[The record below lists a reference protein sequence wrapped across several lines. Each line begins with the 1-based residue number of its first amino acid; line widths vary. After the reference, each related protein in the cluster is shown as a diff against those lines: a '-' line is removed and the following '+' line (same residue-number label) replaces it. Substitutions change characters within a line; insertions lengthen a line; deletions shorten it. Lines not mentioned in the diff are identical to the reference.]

1 MDDDV
6 IEVSEKNP
14 LRLIM
19 KVQRTGNRLYKIE
32 LVSVEPTCFLSHTS
46 DDAWLWH
53 GRLGH
58 VNFHALKQ
66 IVDKDMVGGVPLIQH
81 PDQVCQSC
89 LTAKQTR
96 KPFPRSVL
104 WKIDEPLQLVHVD
117 LCGPITPSTLA
128 GNKYFMLLVDDC
140 TRWTT
145 VYMLKSKDQAVDAF
159 IKFRAEV
166 EKSSR

>member
-14 LRLIM
+14 WRLIM
-19 KVQRTGNRLYKIE
+19 KVQRIGNILYKIE

-66 IVDKDMVGGVPLIQH
+66 ILDKDMVGGVPLIQH

-104 WKIDEPLQLVHVD
+104 WKADEPLQLVHVD

-140 TRWTT
+140 TR
-145 VYMLKSKDQAVDAF
+145 
-159 IKFRAEV
+159 
-166 EKSSR
+166 